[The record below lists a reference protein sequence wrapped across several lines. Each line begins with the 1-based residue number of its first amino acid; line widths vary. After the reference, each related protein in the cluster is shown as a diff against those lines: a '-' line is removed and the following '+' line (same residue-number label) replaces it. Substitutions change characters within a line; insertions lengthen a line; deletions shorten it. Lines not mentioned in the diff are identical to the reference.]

1 MNVFSLHCFCRA
13 RLSDLDNWRVNVEAA
28 SQHFDS
34 LVGGLRSN
42 WFHLEQRFDQISNR
56 IEHRGRTPR
65 AIDCSPYQQQ
75 VQQVVQHAHSMPHW
89 IHVMLNTLNI
99 TRMPHW
105 IHVMLNITRSTVM
118 NHIVSQPTCLN
129 LIYKLPQVAYHNNF
143 SCKEGAQV
151 ALNH

>member
-1 MNVFSLHCFCRA
+1 MNAFTFSFHCCCRA

-75 VQQVVQHAHSMPHW
+75 VQQVEQHAYNLPCWTHAMSDPNLRCVTAISW
-89 IHVMLNTLNI
+89 IVQTLMLCI
-99 TRMPHW
+99 
-105 IHVMLNITRSTVM
+105 
-118 NHIVSQPTCLN
+118 C
-129 LIYKLPQVAYHNNF
+129 
-143 SCKEGAQV
+143 
-151 ALNH
+151 

>member
-1 MNVFSLHCFCRA
+1 MNAFTFSFHCLCRA

-75 VQQVVQHAHSMPHW
+75 VQQVVQHAYSTPHW
-89 IHVMLNTLNI
+89 THML
-99 TRMPHW
+99 
-105 IHVMLNITRSTVM
+105 VV
-118 NHIVSQPTCLN
+118 IV
-129 LIYKLPQVAYHNNF
+129 
-143 SCKEGAQV
+143 
-151 ALNH
+151 